1 MSMTINTNVASLNAQ
16 RNTAANSASLSTTM
30 QRLSSGLRINSA
42 KDDAAGLAI
51 ADRMNTQV
59 RGMNVAVRNAGDA
72 ISMAQ
77 VAEGGLSGM
86 NDLLQRMRE
95 LAVQASNAPNSVGAS
110 GDIAKLKNEYDQLG
124 KELGRMLDAT
134 QFNGEKILNTTA
146 SYSFQVGA
154 NSGAENQITIAAS
167 DISLNGTTAFTTVM
181 GAGGTA
187 APASSLETSAAK
199 DNTAIIGALDNAIS
213 AVNDRR
219 ASLGAL
225 QSRFENTIS
234 YLRTASENQSA
245 ARGRIM
251 DADFAAETAN
261 LSRTQILQQA
271 GTAMIAQANQLPQS
285 VLKLL
290 QG

>member
-1 MSMTINTNVASLNAQ
+1 MAMTINTNVASLNAQ

-77 VAEGGLSGM
+77 VAEGGLSTM
-86 NDLLQRMRE
+86 NDMLQRMRE
-95 LAVQASNAPNSVGAS
+95 LAVQASNAPNSVGAA
-110 GDIAKLKNEYDQLG
+110 GDIAKLDNEYKQLG
-124 KELGRMLDAT
+124 AELSRMLDAT
-134 QFNGEKILNTTA
+134 QFNGEKILNTSA
-146 SYSFQVGA
+146 SYVFQVGA
-154 NSGAENQITIAAS
+154 NAGAENQITIANG
-167 DISLNGTTAFTTVM
+167 DISLSGNAAFSAVASG
-181 GAGGTA
+181 GASATLITGTA
-187 APASSLETSAAK
+187 SA
-199 DNTAIIGALDNAIS
+199 NTANIAALDAAIS

-261 LSRTQILQQA
+261 LSRTQVLQQA
-271 GTAMIAQANQLPQS
+271 GTAMIAQANQAPQQ
-285 VLKLL
+285 VLALL
-290 QG
+290 R

>member
-1 MSMTINTNVASLNAQ
+1 MAMTINTNVASLNAQ

-77 VAEGGLSGM
+77 VAEGGLSTM

-95 LAVQASNAPNSVGAS
+95 LAVQASNAPNSVGTA
-110 GDIAKLKNEYDQLG
+110 GDIAKLNNEYVQLG
-124 KELGRMLDAT
+124 AELNRMLSAT
-134 QFNGEKILNTTA
+134 QFNGTTILNGTTN
-146 SYSFQVGA
+146 YVFQVGA
-154 NSGAENQITIAAS
+154 NDGAENQITINS
-167 DISLNGTTAFTTVM
+167 VDISLNGNAAFAAV
-181 GAGGTA
+181 ASGGTSATLVTGA
-187 APASSLETSAAK
+187 AAS
-199 DNTAIIGALDNAIS
+199 NTANIAALDAAIS

-271 GTAMIAQANQLPQS
+271 GTAMIAQANQQPQS

>member
-1 MSMTINTNVASLNAQ
+1 MAMTINTNVASINAQ
-16 RNTAANSASLSTTM
+16 RNTATNSASLSTTM

-86 NDLLQRMRE
+86 NDMLQRMRE
-95 LAVQASNAPNSVGAS
+95 LAVQASNATNGS
-110 GDIAKLKNEYDQLG
+110 GDIAKLNNEYTQLG
-124 KELGRMLDAT
+124 AELSRMLSAT
-134 QFNGEKILNTTA
+134 QFNGDSVLNSNTN
-146 SYSFQVGA
+146 YVFQVGA
-154 NSGAENQITIAAS
+154 NSGGENQITIASS
-167 DISLNGTTAFTTVM
+167 DISLSGITAFTNVASGGTTAS
-181 GAGGTA
+181 ALATA
-187 APASSLETSAAK
+187 ASG
-199 DNTAIIGALDNAIS
+199 NTAQIAALDLAIS
-213 AVNDRR
+213 TVNDRR

-261 LSRTQILQQA
+261 LSRTQVLQQA
-271 GTAMIAQANQLPQS
+271 GTAMIAQANQAPQQ
-285 VLKLL
+285 VLALL
-290 QG
+290 R

>member
-1 MSMTINTNVASLNAQ
+1 MSMTINTNIASLNAQ
-16 RNTAANSASLSTTM
+16 RNTANNTLSLSTTM

-51 ADRMNTQV
+51 ADRMNTQI

-77 VAEGGLSGM
+77 VAEGGLSAM
-86 NDLLQRMRE
+86 NDMLQRMRE

-110 GDIAKLKNEYDQLG
+110 GDIAKLNNEYKQLG
-124 KELGRMLDAT
+124 AELDRMLSAT
-134 QFNGEKILNTTA
+134 QFNGEQILNGSA
-146 SYSFQVGA
+146 DYVFQVGA
-154 NSGAENQITIAAS
+154 NAGTENRITITS
-167 DISLNGTTAFTTVM
+167 GDISLN
-181 GAGGTA
+181 
-187 APASSLETSAAK
+187 SAAAADFAVVTTGAASALELSAAV
-199 DNTAIIGALDNAIS
+199 DNTAKIAALDNAIS

-225 QSRFENTIS
+225 QSRFENTIA
-234 YLRTASENQSA
+234 YLRTAGENQSA
-245 ARGRIM
+245 ARSRIM

-271 GTAMIAQANQLPQS
+271 GTAMIAQANQLPQN

>member
-1 MSMTINTNVASLNAQ
+1 MAMTINTNVSSLNAQ
-16 RNTAANSASLSTTM
+16 RNTATNSLSLATTM

-51 ADRMNTQV
+51 ADRMNTQI

-72 ISMAQ
+72 ISLAQ
-77 VAEGGLSGM
+77 VAEGGLSAM
-86 NDLLQRMRE
+86 NDMLQRMRE
-95 LAVQASNAPNSVGAS
+95 LAVQASNAPNSVGSA
-110 GDIAKLKNEYDQLG
+110 GDIAKLDNEYKQLG
-124 KELGRMLDAT
+124 AELSRMLDAT
-134 QFNGEKILNTTA
+134 QFNGEKILNGSA
-146 SYSFQVGA
+146 SYVFQVGA
-154 NSGAENQITIAAS
+154 NSTTENQISITS
-167 DISLNGTTAFTTVM
+167 GDISLSGNAAFAAVASG
-181 GAGGTA
+181 GASAALVTGTA
-187 APASSLETSAAK
+187 SA
-199 DNTAIIGALDNAIS
+199 NTANIAALDAAIS

-225 QSRFENTIS
+225 QSRFENTIA
-234 YLRTASENQSA
+234 YLRTAGENQSA
-245 ARGRIM
+245 ARSRIM

-271 GTAMIAQANQLPQS
+271 GTAMIAQANQLPQN

>member
-1 MSMTINTNVASLNAQ
+1 MAMTINTNVASLNAQ
-16 RNTAANSASLSTTM
+16 RNTATNSASLSTTM

-77 VAEGGLSGM
+77 VAEGGLSTM

-95 LAVQASNAPNSVGAS
+95 LAVQASNAPNSAGSA
-110 GDIAKLKNEYDQLG
+110 GDIAKLDNEYKQLG
-124 KELGRMLDAT
+124 AELSRMLDAT
-134 QFNGEKILNTTA
+134 QFNGEKILNGSA
-146 SYSFQVGA
+146 SYVFQVGA
-154 NSGAENQITIAAS
+154 NAGAENQITIANG
-167 DISLNGTTAFTTVM
+167 DISLSGNAAFSAVASG
-181 GAGGTA
+181 GASATLITGTA
-187 APASSLETSAAK
+187 SA
-199 DNTAIIGALDNAIS
+199 NTANIAALDAAIS

-271 GTAMIAQANQLPQS
+271 GTAMIAQANQQPQS